1 MPRTKPKYLQHILL
15 GATAAVFAGAQLIS
29 PASNPDAGE
38 TVSPVSIVPGI
49 AEAASLTDVRRSTGF
64 INEAARGKSS
74 LAVKTE
80 AALAALRPSVR
91 SMSHPTALENAF
103 NSYFAYKAEHPDQV
117 RKPYLYFVDYGL
129 PSTKPRG
136 YVFDM
141 EKLVIVDGPFTVAHG
156 RGSAKPSEAVPT
168 RFSNAHGSNATSL
181 GLYLAQETYNF
192 SGKSGGR
199 RYTSVGL
206 RLKGLSKGFN
216 DNARTRGVVAH
227 GAPYVSSTR
236 AGRSEGCPAVTQ
248 ERARTLMPKLAH
260 GGMVFLFAPDSR
272 WMAADPWLET
282 ATRMLAANDVPVAG
296 RQAN

>member
-1 MPRTKPKYLQHILL
+1 MPHKHPKYLQHILL
-15 GATAAVFAGAQLIS
+15 GATAFIFAGAQFIS
-29 PASNPDAGE
+29 PRSGDSATASA
-38 TVSPVSIVPGI
+38 SPVSIMPGI
-49 AEAASLTDVRRSTGF
+49 AEAAALTDVRRSTGF
-64 INEAARGKSS
+64 ITEAAKGTSS

-80 AALAALRPSVR
+80 TALAALAPSVHT
-91 SMSHPTALENAF
+91 MSHPSALANAF

-129 PSTKPRG
+129 PSTNPRG

-141 EKLVIVDGPFTVAHG
+141 DRLVIVDGPFTVAHG
-156 RGSAKPSEAVPT
+156 RGSATPSETVPT
-168 RFSNAHGSNATSL
+168 RFSNVHGSNATSL

-192 SGKSGGR
+192 SGKASGK

-227 GAPYVSSTR
+227 GAPYVSATR

-248 ERARTLMPKLAH
+248 ERARTLMPKLSN
-260 GGMVFLFAPDSR
+260 GGMVFLFAPDTR

-282 ATRMLAANDVPVAG
+282 AKMLAANEAPVAA
-296 RQAN
+296 RRAN

>member
-1 MPRTKPKYLQHILL
+1 MPRNKPRYLQHVLL
-15 GATAAVFAGAQLIS
+15 GATAAVFAGAQF
-29 PASNPDAGE
+29 
-38 TVSPVSIVPGI
+38 VSPDSDPAAAHATSAVSIVPAI

-64 INEAARGKSS
+64 INEAAKGRSS

-91 SMSHPTALENAF
+91 TMSHPSALSNAF

-117 RKPYLYFVDYGL
+117 RKPFLYFVDYGL
-129 PSTKPRG
+129 PSTTPRG

-141 EKLVIVDGPFTVAHG
+141 DKLALVDGPFMVAHG
-156 RGSAKPSEAVPT
+156 RGSAKAGETVPT

-192 SGKSGGR
+192 RGKSGGQ

-206 RLKGLSKGFN
+206 RLKGLSRGFN
-216 DNARTRGVVAH
+216 DNARSRGVVAH
-227 GAPYVSSTR
+227 GAPYVSSSR

-248 ERARTLMPKLAH
+248 ERARTLMPQLAN

-272 WMAADPWLET
+272 WMASDPWLET
-282 ATRMLAANDVPVAG
+282 ATRMLASNDAPVAG